1 MPIFT
6 QGENYDEV
14 DVEEEE
20 EVKDKE
26 IVEEKEEADE
36 GKPKKKPPKKK
47 KQSKQASMKMAAI
60 GIGATVLIVGVGIFA
75 MSMESAR
82 REAQAEQEAQDNFDR
97 VNQMF
102 EAGKKDPAQFQ
113 EPEEEALPEVV
124 ASTTFTDKELTALR
138 KWGYTASEIE
148 LASRNGLSAKEL
160 VASARA
166 DREEAQKEALAA
178 VSDTASDEYKYL
190 LDKTWLGQ
198 EELDISKFTSD
209 IMYNQMTYTDN
220 ADFEKIEPRG
230 RQCFIKVYLSDGS
243 VAFMDVTPSRYNEL
257 PDSGNIVVE
266 VYYVDVEGTWVITS
280 ITEKRVS

>member
-14 DVEEEE
+14 DVDEEE

-26 IVEEKEEADE
+26 IVEEDE
-36 GKPKKKPPKKK
+36 KKSPVKKK
-47 KQSKQASMKMAAI
+47 KQSKQETLKIAAI
-60 GIGATVLIVGVGIFA
+60 AIGATVLIIGAGIVA
-75 MSMESAR
+75 MSISSAK
-82 REAQAEQEAQDNFDR
+82 REAQAEQEIQDNFDR
-97 VNQMF
+97 VNEMF

-113 EPEEEALPEVV
+113 EQEEEVHETAAPTSYTE
-124 ASTTFTDKELTALR
+124 KELTALR
-138 KWGYTASEIE
+138 KWGFTASEIE
-148 LASRNGLSAKEL
+148 IASRDGLSAKEL

-190 LDKTWLGQ
+190 LNKTWLGQ
-198 EELDISKFTSD
+198 DPLDISKFTSD

-243 VAFMDVTPSRYNEL
+243 VAFMDLTPSRYNEL
-257 PDSGNIVVE
+257 PESGNIVVE

>member
-14 DVEEEE
+14 DVDEEE

-26 IVEEKEEADE
+26 IVEEEEE
-36 GKPKKKPPKKK
+36 EEEKPKKKSPAKKK
-47 KQSKQASMKMAAI
+47 KQSKQETMKIAAI
-60 GIGATVLIVGVGIFA
+60 AIGATVLIVGTGIIA
-75 MSMESAR
+75 MSISSAK
-82 REAQAEQEAQDNFDR
+82 REAQAEQEIQDNFDR
-97 VNQMF
+97 VNEMF

-113 EPEEEALPEVV
+113 EQEEEVLETAAPTSYTE
-124 ASTTFTDKELTALR
+124 KELTALR
-138 KWGYTASEIE
+138 KWGFTASEIE
-148 LASRNGLSAKEL
+148 IASRDGLSAKEL

-190 LDKTWLGQ
+190 LNKTWLGQ
-198 EELDISKFTSD
+198 EPLDISKFTSD

-243 VAFMDVTPSRYNEL
+243 VAFMDLTPSRYNEL
-257 PDSGNIVVE
+257 PESGNIVVE